1 MRDPTCAD
9 GICAIVTD
17 IANGDVP
24 GPIRRMLLASR
35 LIGLAKVSGGLRPIA
50 IGDSFYRLAAL
61 YVLKQCETESIFQHS
76 VQYGVGTKGGAER
89 AVHVIR
95 AELDHAPPN
104 TDPILIT
111 IDIENAFNSRPR
123 SDIARSVFD
132 QTLRDRVGHMWR
144 MFHWAY
150 SSTSALL
157 YYGIDGRLIST
168 LQSAEGVRQGDPLA
182 ALSFALSVHS
192 LFVNAL
198 RDTGA
203 KGVAVLD
210 DLSII

>member
-1 MRDPTCAD
+1 
-9 GICAIVTD
+9 
-17 IANGDVP
+17 
-24 GPIRRMLLASR
+24 
-35 LIGLAKVSGGLRPIA
+35 
-50 IGDSFYRLAAL
+50 
-61 YVLKQCETESIFQHS
+61 
-76 VQYGVGTKGGAER
+76 
-89 AVHVIR
+89 
-95 AELDHAPPN
+95 
-104 TDPILIT
+104 
-111 IDIENAFNSRPR
+111 FNSRRR

-132 QTLRDRVGHMWR
+132 QALRDRVGNMWR

-157 YYGIDGRLIST
+157 YYGIDGRLVST

-210 DLSII
+210 DLSIIGPFQGAARAFDGARQQFERAGLRLQLN